1 VSQQTRRRERLHPW
15 RAAVR
20 AAAEERWLPDSAP
33 LGRDLGLTITY
44 FYTDEPTDV
53 DNIIKPIL
61 DSIKGLVYWD
71 DVQITD
77 LISRRRPLTG
87 PFRIEAASPVLTDAF
102 AHGREFLHIRITD
115 PPPEGELKF

>member
-1 VSQQTRRRERLHPW
+1 MSQQTRRRERLHPW

-20 AAAEERWLPDSAP
+20 AAAEERWLPGSAP
-33 LGRDLGLTITY
+33 MEKDLELVITH
-44 FYTDEPTDV
+44 FYQDDPIDV
-53 DNIIKPIL
+53 DNIVKPIL

-87 PFRIEAASPVLTDAF
+87 PFRIESVSPVLADAF
-102 AHGREFLHIRITD
+102 AQGREFLHIQITD
-115 PPPEGELKF
+115 PPPEGELRF